1 MTPQLPTSTSL
12 RAEVLRLI
20 DAAQAFGEEDHYA
33 GKRDHP
39 RTADGLQLEV
49 TTNPQDRSAG
59 WAVSMQDISDGGA
72 SFWSKQNLV
81 PRSAVYLREFN
92 ARETRPWI
100 PALVKHSTRGIR
112 GHLIGVAFELPKEAP
127 QQMPPK
133 SPPSPVH
140 QHVGPAPKTLRR
152 MRLGL

>member
-1 MTPQLPTSTSL
+1 MTLRIPTSTSL

-20 DAAQAFGEEDHYA
+20 EAAQAFGEEDHYA

-49 TTNPQDRSAG
+49 TTNPQDRSAA

-72 SFWSKQNLV
+72 SFWSKQILA

-100 PALVKHSTRGIR
+100 PARVKHSTVGIR

-127 QQMPPK
+127 QQTPPK
-133 SPPSPVH
+133 TPPFPGN
-140 QHVGPAPKTLRR
+140 QHAGPAPKTLRR